1 MEETQLN
8 VALGY
13 LSILLGYLCLR
24 SPIRSRFVEIHPQKG
39 LQPLLDSIKEFI
51 AFHQKIAEAQ
61 DTGLGSGHGAESAAL
76 TRLKNLVEQ
85 LADLR

>member
-24 SPIRSRFVEIHPQKG
+24 SPIRSRFVEVHPQKS
-39 LQPLLDSIKEFI
+39 LQPLLNSIKEFI